1 MSLVTV
7 KRADGPGLEHV
18 RDDFPAL
25 NQQISG
31 HPLAYLDNGASTQ
44 KPVAVIEAV
53 SGFYEQDYANV
64 HRGIHT
70 LSQRAT
76 EQYEGA
82 RKTVRDFL
90 GATRPEEII
99 FTSGTTGAIN
109 LVAQSYARNILGEG
123 DEILVST
130 LEHHSNIVPWQM
142 VCEQT
147 GAQLKVIP
155 IDDSGELNMGQ
166 FDALLSERTRIVAIT
181 HVSNALGTVVPLKSI
196 IDRAHRAGSV
206 VLVDGAQA
214 VAHMD
219 VNVAELDCDF
229 YAFSGHKIFGPTGTG
244 VLYGKLDLLDA
255 MPPYQGGGDM
265 IKTVSFEETVYNDV
279 PYKFEA
285 GTPNIAGVIGLAV
298 ALDYTSG
305 IGTASISEHEHKLL
319 EYASHRALTIPGLQI
334 IGTAADK
341 AGILSF
347 QIEGLHS
354 ADVGTLLDH
363 QGVAIRVGHHCAM
376 PVMQRFGL
384 TSTCRASF
392 AMYNNEQDIDAL
404 ISGLEKARQLLI

>member
-1 MSLVTV
+1 VNTV
-7 KRADGPGLEHV
+7 SAAQAASADLDRVRA
-18 RDDFPAL
+18 DFPAL

-44 KPVAVIEAV
+44 KPSVVIEAV
-53 SGFYEQDYANV
+53 SAFYRKDYANV

-76 EQYEGA
+76 DRYEGA
-82 RKTVRDFL
+82 RVTVRDFL
-90 GATRPEEII
+90 GADRHEEII
-99 FTSGTTGAIN
+99 FTSGTTESIN
-109 LVAQSYARNILGEG
+109 LVAQSYGRGRLGEG
-123 DEILVST
+123 DEVLVST

-147 GAQLKVIP
+147 GARLRVIP
-155 IDDSGELNMGQ
+155 INDSGELEMGR
-166 FDALLSERTRIVAIT
+166 FEELLSEHTRIVAIT
-181 HVSNALGTVVPLKSI
+181 HISNALGTVVPLKTI
-196 IDRAHRAGSV
+196 IDAAHRAGAI
-206 VLVDGAQA
+206 VLIDGAQA
-214 VAHMD
+214 IAHLG

-229 YAFSGHKIFGPTGTG
+229 YAFSGHKVFGPTGVG
-244 VLYGKLDLLDA
+244 VLYGKYDLLDA

-265 IKTVSFEETVYNDV
+265 IKTVSFEKTVYNDV

-305 IGTASISEHEHKLL
+305 IGTTAISDHEQNLL
-319 EYASHRALTIPGLQI
+319 AYASKRALEIPGLKI

-341 AGILSF
+341 VGILSF
-347 QIEGLHS
+347 QVDGLHS
-354 ADVGTLLDH
+354 ADIGTLLDH

-376 PVMQRFGL
+376 PVMERFGL
-384 TSTCRASF
+384 NSTCRASL

-404 ISGLEKARQLLI
+404 ISGLEKARKLLA